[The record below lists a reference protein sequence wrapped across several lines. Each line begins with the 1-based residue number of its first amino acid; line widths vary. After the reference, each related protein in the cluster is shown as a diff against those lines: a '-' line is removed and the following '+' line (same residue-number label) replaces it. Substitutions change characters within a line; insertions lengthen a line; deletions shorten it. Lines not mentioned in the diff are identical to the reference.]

1 MAEIVVNWF
10 QIMFLFLVR
19 QLYCR
24 RHICIVVVNWFQIM
38 FLFLVRQLT
47 ANILWEYIVV
57 NWFQIMFLFLV
68 RQRWELDVRGKDSCE
83 LISNYVLIFGST
95 TKKYIILKGLL
106 LWIDF
111 KLCSYFWFDNSYWF
125 YSGLEMVVNWFQI
138 MFLFLVR
145 QLESADNFRCV
156 CCELISNYVLIF
168 GSTTNPFLFKKVGV
182 LWIDFKLCSY
192 FWFDNHAKEILFNM
206 LVVNWFQI
214 MFLFLVRQHLN
225 WAQLIMIRCELIS
238 NYVLI
243 FGSTTHQQ
251 PLKHKFLLWIDF
263 KLCSYFW
270 FDNQLL
276 FSNRRLSVV
285 NWFQIMFL
293 FLVRQL
299 LMGMSLLGQRCELIS
314 NYVLIFGST
323 TDFFYSTWGH
333 VLWIDFKLCSY
344 FWFDNMWFDKDGH
357 HVVVNWFQIM
367 FLFLVR
373 QLFTLDLW
381 SVDSCELISN
391 YVLIFGS
398 TTIFISS
405 RWLG

>member
-1 MAEIVVNWF
+1 M
-10 QIMFLFLVR
+10 
-19 QLYCR
+19 
-24 RHICIVVVNWFQIM
+24 
-38 FLFLVRQLT
+38 
-47 ANILWEYIVV
+47 
-57 NWFQIMFLFLV
+57 
-68 RQRWELDVRGKDSCE
+68 
-83 LISNYVLIFGST
+83 
-95 TKKYIILKGLL
+95 
-106 LWIDF
+106 
-111 KLCSYFWFDNSYWF
+111 
-125 YSGLEMVVNWFQI
+125 
-138 MFLFLVR
+138 
-145 QLESADNFRCV
+145 
-156 CCELISNYVLIF
+156 
-168 GSTTNPFLFKKVGV
+168 

>member
-1 MAEIVVNWF
+1 MSEERI
-10 QIMFLFLVR
+10 
-19 QLYCR
+19 
-24 RHICIVVVNWFQIM
+24 
-38 FLFLVRQLT
+38 
-47 ANILWEYIVV
+47 
-57 NWFQIMFLFLV
+57 
-68 RQRWELDVRGKDSCE
+68 
-83 LISNYVLIFGST
+83 
-95 TKKYIILKGLL
+95 
-106 LWIDF
+106 
-111 KLCSYFWFDNSYWF
+111 
-125 YSGLEMVVNWFQI
+125 VVNWFQI

-398 TTIFISS
+398 TTYFISS